1 METNFDKRKALI
13 FAISVCLFSWAAFGA
28 FYLVT
33 GCDPTAN
40 KILFS
45 LFECL
50 YMFFPMLVAVVLQLI
65 RKEPL
70 TGTGLLN
77 FRLSWTWLVAL
88 MLPLLI
94 VAVCI
99 PVSALMPG
107 VKLHFGLEQVVD
119 MFGMDESQASA
130 AMSQM
135 QSIPP
140 VLFIALQVL
149 SGIIAGCTINA
160 LFAFGEEY
168 GWRNYMADA
177 LRGLGF
183 WKKALFI
190 GLVWGIW
197 HAPLILLGH
206 NYPQHPVAGVGMMCI
221 FCTLLGAIELYFV
234 LKTGSVFPA
243 AIIHGTINAAAGLVL
258 YFVRGGNDLTIGV
271 TGIAGFISMALA
283 LAAIYIFDRF
293 VSRERI
299 FGQQPDQC

>member
-1 METNFDKRKALI
+1 MKKALI

-28 FYLVT
+28 FYLAT

-40 KILFS
+40 KIVS
-45 LFECL
+45 TLFECL
-50 YMFFPMLVAVVLQLI
+50 YMLFPMLVAVVLQLI

-70 TGTGLLN
+70 AGTGLLN
-77 FRLSWTWLVAL
+77 FKISWAWLAAL
-88 MLPLLI
+88 MMPLLA

-107 VKLHFGLEQVVD
+107 VKLHFGPEQIID
-119 MFGMDESQASA
+119 QFGLDEAQASA
-130 AMSQM
+130 VMAQM
-135 QSIPP
+135 QSISPALF
-140 VLFIALQVL
+140 VLLQL
-149 SGIIAGCTINA
+149 ISGIIAGFTINA

-168 GWRNYMADA
+168 GWRNYLVDA
-177 LRGLGF
+177 LGDLCF

-221 FCTLLGAIELYFV
+221 FCILLGAIELYFV

-243 AIIHGTINAAAGLVL
+243 AIIHGTFNAIAGLVL
-258 YFVRGGNDLTIGV
+258 YFVMGGNDLTVGL
-271 TGIAGFISMALA
+271 TGIAGFISMALV
-283 LAAIYIFDRF
+283 LAAIFIYDRF
-293 VSRERI
+293 VSREGICSLRS
-299 FGQQPDQC
+299 DQC